1 MHLGRSWNKLELQQV
16 WCHSTA
22 PKSGIHYLILWLSTA
37 GNTEPWLCNSEC
49 FWGVWWTLFPK
60 TFSLLLLNLL
70 LMNAA
75 EKIRIWRKGVDSDS
89 FHPRFKSAEMRNK
102 LTWVYFPYLQVSSTN
117 ILLRLLAYWLW
128 CLVQSNRKLSTDVAM
143 LKFSDI
149 VLTLIV
155 CCSDG
160 KPETPTI
167 IHVGRLGVEKSLDFL
182 VKWVPASVNFYQI
195 SSPHCVLAWTLNILI
210 LDRKTCRQ

>member
-1 MHLGRSWNKLELQQV
+1 MHLGRNWNKLELQQV

-22 PKSGIHYLILWLSTA
+22 PKSGIFYLILFFDFLQRETQSLGCA
-37 GNTEPWLCNSEC
+37 VLHV
-49 FWGVWWTLFPK
+49 FLGVWWTLLFSK
-60 TFSLLLLNLL
+60 ILTFLLPNPL

-143 LKFSDI
+143 GWSL
-149 VLTLIV
+149 VTL
-155 CCSDG
+155 
-160 KPETPTI
+160 
-167 IHVGRLGVEKSLDFL
+167 F
-182 VKWVPASVNFYQI
+182 
-195 SSPHCVLAWTLNILI
+195 
-210 LDRKTCRQ
+210 